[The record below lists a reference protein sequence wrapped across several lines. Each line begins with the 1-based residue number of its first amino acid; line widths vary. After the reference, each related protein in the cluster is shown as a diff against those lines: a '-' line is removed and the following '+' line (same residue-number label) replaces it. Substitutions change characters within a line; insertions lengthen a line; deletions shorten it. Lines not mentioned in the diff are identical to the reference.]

1 MYFRKSGVSLCVES
15 LENCVWRSILE
26 VNDYL
31 GGFDMELKATDRK
44 VFHNGQGIPL
54 VGLGVWKMQDERE
67 AVDAIQVAVDAGY
80 RAIDTA
86 KVYENEAFV
95 GRAIREVGTRRE
107 DLTITSKLWNADH
120 GYDETLRAFETSLK
134 KLQLD
139 YLDLYLIHWPVGSYK
154 DSWRAM
160 ERLYNE
166 GLVKSIGVSNFHQHH
181 LENLFTAANEK
192 PVIDQIEM
200 HPLLSQKPLRAY
212 LESQDIVHEAWSP
225 LAKGGELL
233 HHPILM
239 AIAEAKGLTVAQVI
253 LRWHLNNGSV
263 IIPKSVTPE
272 RIRSNFDVFDF
283 DLSNEEMAKIDA
295 LNKDKRTGSDPD
307 SEEFLARTWN

>member
-1 MYFRKSGVSLCVES
+1 
-15 LENCVWRSILE
+15 
-26 VNDYL
+26 
-31 GGFDMELKATDRK
+31 MELKVTDRK

-54 VGLGVWKMQDERE
+54 VGLGVWKMEDEHE

-95 GRAIREVGTRRE
+95 GRAIREVGIPRE

-120 GYDETLRAFETSLK
+120 GYDETLRAFDASLK

-166 GLVKSIGVSNFHQHH
+166 GLVQSIGVSNFHQHH
-181 LENLFTAANEK
+181 LESLFTTANEK

-233 HHPILM
+233 QHPVLIS
-239 AIAEAKGLTVAQVI
+239 IAEARELTVAQVI

-263 IIPKSVTPE
+263 VIPKSVTPK
-272 RIRSNFDVFDF
+272 RIQNNIDVFHF
-283 DLSNEEMAKIDA
+283 DLTDEDMTKIDA
-295 LNKDKRTGSDPD
+295 LNKDERTGSNPD
-307 SEEFLARTWN
+307 SKEFLARTWN